1 MRSYLVAEMKGKFDC
16 LRASLPHPDLEMIQR
31 KSIRLIKCQE
41 TLGSYVIERGWQ
53 SEPAL
58 VLQLYPA
65 LLSLLSYHIFF
76 YICHEPD
83 SLLNDQFLLF
93 CT

>member
-41 TLGSYVIERGWQ
+41 TLGSYVIERRTSIARRGNERKDRSAHNSVQ
-53 SEPAL
+53 A
-58 VLQLYPA
+58 
-65 LLSLLSYHIFF
+65 
-76 YICHEPD
+76 
-83 SLLNDQFLLF
+83 
-93 CT
+93 

>member
-41 TLGSYVIERGWQ
+41 TLGSYVIERRT
-53 SEPAL
+53 SISA
-58 VLQLYPA
+58 
-65 LLSLLSYHIFF
+65 S
-76 YICHEPD
+76 
-83 SLLNDQFLLF
+83 
-93 CT
+93 